1 MPHHLKTVRKAHER
15 AFPKKEQ
22 SDADVPQPKT
32 SAVPAHHTPAEEV
45 RCELRKVESFIH
57 FYYYLLGYNSPTY
70 NKTDYHYGSDFGD
83 STEKS
88 EDELAMS
95 QSDSAESFNNDS
107 DSDFSLSSYSNAGG
121 ASTSQTR
128 SVTPEPVWIKDD
140 IEIPPLELPKSSE
153 DLMVPKQYVLRS
165 LGIYEVLRR
174 YRNLVRLSP
183 FRAEDFCAALVSDE
197 QSALLTEIHIAMI
210 KAILREED
218 SQQTHFG
225 PLDQKDSINISL
237 YLIDTVTWPDVL
249 RIYVE
254 SDPSFSRPVL
264 DILSQKEYPYT
275 EIDDRLT
282 VLQFLTDQF
291 LTTTF
296 VRDDMIQEG
305 PIHYD
310 DHCRVCHRL
319 GNLLCCE
326 TCPAVYHL
334 ECVDPPLE
342 DVPSEDWQCNICKSH
357 SVSGVND
364 CISTQEKQ
372 GSLCRHEHF
381 GFDRHARKYWFVCRR
396 LFIETEDGS
405 ETWYYSTDAQFKNVF
420 KKLDPEFFEKQLCK
434 EIEDCKEDIS
444 KQMKL
449 TESLTNELKGSKK
462 SFFDVEHEKLSKEL
476 ASVEN
481 GVSTDGENN
490 NEADADIEQS
500 LDSTEI
506 DKNDQTHLTR
516 SRTNQISAG
525 TYFFKLGMDN
535 THKEYFNQYTTNPL
549 ALNKPQKNEERD
561 KKRHLSH
568 KFSLTQASEFKWGG
582 LLNGSHS
589 SLIAVFKQTLLT
601 FESSVTT
608 TFMHCNWSKL
618 RKAWINAVAASSTP
632 HDFMNVLMTLQSC
645 FKNVIYANVWHEQ
658 LGHIHL
664 YRITSNEREERK
676 KIEKREKR
684 EENEEERNRL
694 AYNYVKYSLGLRHQV
709 WKQKGEEYRIHGQW
723 GWLWSSRSRRSHLRS
738 DTPLSRIHCVNVV
751 VKHAEI
757 QKVLSLKRQTF
768 ENIDV
773 VLQHC
778 RKAKSTDTSDEIKL
792 CCETVKEIE
801 IETNLETSFDSI
813 NVSEALKSKTR
824 IVYAKVGKRSFLDDL
839 LERREKLRDNELKVK
854 ESSDGTPET
863 IPENVISVPELG
875 MSKRKPMGSTV
886 CIQKLLQDI
895 TDNKTRLNQKSK
907 NSEVTEKCT
916 EVNRLMSDLQHVT
929 KTLKLHKCFSEKC
942 RNTTDTSVIL
952 SSTSVSKCFSALCL
966 KEIQLKS
973 KIATLIQQ
981 LKDKYTGTG
990 KKGSILHQK
999 LAEAKN
1005 NDLLDILSKYHLG
1018 DYMNDEYFLYDYE
1031 TCLLDIVTA
1040 LKEAIEYDSTL
1051 ISSFT
1056 VKTKPK
1062 AESEENGEPE
1072 PKIKSEDV
1080 EMKEEKGRK
1089 SEGYVKQPNRRFL
1102 AIAKPPKRETEIMK
1116 ELDVDGNEKIF
1127 SATAT
1132 AGKIYLKK
1140 IEKLQVVVVA
1150 AQQNGQL
1157 VANPPGVFKY
1167 PAITTHST
1175 VKGSKSILVLPKN
1188 ELDRC
1193 ARRAGKYYAIGF
1205 NHQAKNNNSVW
1216 PYPCS
1221 RPFFRTCWIYRTL
1234 CVNSFS
1240 SLGLQ
1245 LRILWTCL
1253 RWDDMQTKP
1262 ATVDG
1267 KNQVTTETEIVT
1279 TELLKHRN
1287 VGIFMELTQYFR
1299 RRVVIPLELPKTV
1312 REVTSIRS
1320 GLRKRK
1326 RAESPQQTDPQVNE
1340 EWIDE
1345 DKLELWE
1352 IRQYFE
1358 K

>member
-1 MPHHLKTVRKAHER
+1 M
-15 AFPKKEQ
+15 
-22 SDADVPQPKT
+22 
-32 SAVPAHHTPAEEV
+32 
-45 RCELRKVESFIH
+45 
-57 FYYYLLGYNSPTY
+57 
-70 NKTDYHYGSDFGD
+70 
-83 STEKS
+83 
-88 EDELAMS
+88 AMS
-95 QSDSAESFNNDS
+95 QSESAESFANES

-121 ASTSQTR
+121 PSASQTR

-153 DLMVPKQYVLRS
+153 DLMVPKQYVLRA

-183 FRAEDFCAALVSDE
+183 FRAEDFCAALGSDE
-197 QSALLTEIHIAMI
+197 QSALFTEIHIALL

-237 YLIDTVTWPDVL
+237 YLIDTVTWPEVL

-264 DILSQKEYPYT
+264 EILSQKEYPYT
-275 EIDDRLT
+275 EIEDRLT
-282 VLQFLTDQF
+282 VLQFLADHF

-326 TCPAVYHL
+326 TCPSVYHL

-342 DVPSEDWQCNICKSH
+342 DVPTEDWQCNICKSH

-364 CISTQEKQ
+364 CISSQEKQ

-405 ETWYYSTDAQFKNVF
+405 ETWYYSTEAQFENVF
-420 KKLDPEFFEKQLCK
+420 KKLDPEFFEKQLMK
-434 EIEDCKEDIS
+434 EMEDAKEEII

-449 TESLTNELKGSKK
+449 TESLTNELKGNKK
-462 SFFDVEHEKLSKEL
+462 SYFEVENEKLTRGATTS
-476 ASVEN
+476 EN

-490 NEADADIEQS
+490 NEPAAVDVEQS
-500 LDSTEI
+500 LDATEI
-506 DKNDQTHLTR
+506 DKTDQTHLTR
-516 SRTNQISAG
+516 SRANQISNG
-525 TYFFKLGMDN
+525 TYFFKLGMEN
-535 THKEYFNQYTTNPL
+535 AHKEYFNQFTTNPL

-582 LLNGSHS
+582 LLNGSHN

-601 FESSVTT
+601 FESSITS
-608 TFMHCNWSKL
+608 TFMHCNWTKL
-618 RKAWINAVAASSTP
+618 RKAWINAVAASTTP
-632 HDFMNVLMTLQSC
+632 HDFMKVLMTLQSC

-684 EENEEERNRL
+684 EESEEERNRL
-694 AYNYVKYSLGLRHQV
+694 AFNYVKYSLGLRHQV

-723 GWLWSSRSRRSHLRS
+723 GWLWSARSRRSHSRHEA
-738 DTPLSRIHCVNVV
+738 PLSRVHCVNVV
-751 VKHAEI
+751 VNHEDK
-757 QKVLSLKRQTF
+757 QKVLSLKRQAF
-768 ENIDV
+768 ENLGT
-773 VLQHC
+773 VLKFSQHTQEPEQ
-778 RKAKSTDTSDEIKL
+778 KDEIKE
-792 CCETVKEIE
+792 CC
-801 IETNLETSFDSI
+801 
-813 NVSEALKSKTR
+813 EALKEVEVETNIEQSFEAIDISQALKAKTR
-824 IVYAKVGKRSFLDDL
+824 IVYPRVGKRSALDDL
-839 LERREKLRDNELKVK
+839 LERREKLRDLELKVK
-854 ESSDGTPET
+854 DPNETPE
-863 IPENVISVPELG
+863 IPENVIPVPESSQ
-875 MSKRKPMGSTV
+875 SKKKPTGSTV

-895 TDNKTRLNQKSK
+895 TDNKTRSNQKPK
-907 NSEVTEKCT
+907 NSEVVEKCI
-916 EVNRLMSDLQHVT
+916 EVQKLMAELRTVS
-929 KTLKLHKCFSEKC
+929 KTLKLHRCFSEQC
-942 RNTTDTSVIL
+942 RNSVDQHSIITSNSTT
-952 SSTSVSKCFSALCL
+952 KCFSALCL
-966 KEIQLKS
+966 KEIHIKDEICQ
-973 KIATLIQQ
+973 IIQQ
-981 LKDKYTGTG
+981 LKDKYTGVG

-1005 NDLLDILSKYHLG
+1005 NDLLDILNKYQLG
-1018 DYMNDEYFLYDYE
+1018 DYMIDEYFVYNLE
-1031 TCLLDIVTA
+1031 TCLDDITSA
-1040 LKEAIEYDSTL
+1040 LSEAVDYDASLVSAYT
-1051 ISSFT
+1051 T
-1056 VKTKPK
+1056 K
-1062 AESEENGEPE
+1062 AELKMEIDENGELE
-1072 PKIKSEDV
+1072 PKVKIEDP
-1080 EMKEEKGRK
+1080 EIEKEKNRNDPD
-1089 SEGYVKQPNRRFL
+1089 YVKRPNRRFL
-1102 AIAKPPKRETEIMK
+1102 AIPKPTKKETEIEK
-1116 ELDVDGNEKIF
+1116 ELDAEGNEKIF
-1127 SATAT
+1127 SAIAT
-1132 AGKIYLKK
+1132 AGRICLKK
-1140 IEKLQVVVVA
+1140 VDKVSTVA
-1150 AQQNGQL
+1150 PQNGQAPTASTA
-1157 VANPPGVFKY
+1157 VGVLKY

-1175 VKGSKSILVLPKN
+1175 VTNTKSILVLCKS
-1188 ELDRC
+1188 ELEKC
-1193 ARRAGKYYAIGF
+1193 ARRAGKYYTVGF

-1221 RPFFRTCWIYRTL
+1221 RPFFRTCWMYRTL
-1234 CVNSFS
+1234 CANSFS
-1240 SLGLQ
+1240 ALGLQ
-1245 LRILWTCL
+1245 LRVIWTCL

-1262 ATVDG
+1262 LTVDG
-1267 KNQVTTETEIVT
+1267 KNQVTSETEIVT

-1287 VGIFMELTQYFR
+1287 VGMFMDLTQYFR

>member
-1 MPHHLKTVRKAHER
+1 M
-15 AFPKKEQ
+15 
-22 SDADVPQPKT
+22 
-32 SAVPAHHTPAEEV
+32 SA
-45 RCELRKVESFIH
+45 
-57 FYYYLLGYNSPTY
+57 
-70 NKTDYHYGSDFGD
+70 
-83 STEKS
+83 
-88 EDELAMS
+88 
-95 QSDSAESFNNDS
+95 SDSPESFNNES

-121 ASTSQTR
+121 ASASQTR
-128 SVTPEPVWIKDD
+128 SVTPEPIWIKED
-140 IEIPPLELPKSSE
+140 IEIPPLDLPKSSD

-183 FRAEDFCAALVSDE
+183 FRSEDFCAALISEE
-197 QSALLTEIHIAMI
+197 QSALLTEIHIALL

-237 YLIDTVTWPDVL
+237 YLIDTVTWPEVL

-254 SDPSFSRPVL
+254 SDPSFSRLVL
-264 DILSQKEYPYT
+264 EILSQKEYPYT

-342 DVPSEDWQCNICKSH
+342 DVPTEDWQCNICKSH

-364 CISTQEKQ
+364 CISSQEKQ

-396 LFIETEDGS
+396 LFVETEDGS
-405 ETWYYSTDAQFKNVF
+405 ETWYYSTEAQFENVF

-434 EIEDCKEDIS
+434 EIDDCRDEIA

-449 TESLTNELKGSKK
+449 TESLTNELKGNKK
-462 SFFDVEHEKLSKEL
+462 SYFEIENEKLSKEP
-476 ASVEN
+476 SNVEN
-481 GVSTDGENN
+481 GVSESESNK
-490 NEADADIEQS
+490 EAEADIEQS
-500 LDSTEI
+500 LDATEI

-516 SRTNQISAG
+516 SRTNQISNG

-535 THKEYFNQYTTNPL
+535 THKEYFNQFTTNPL

-582 LLNGSHS
+582 LLNGSHN

-608 TFMHCNWSKL
+608 TFMHCNWPKL
-618 RKAWINAVAASSTP
+618 RKSWINAVAAATTP
-632 HDFMNVLMTLQSC
+632 HDFMKVLITLQSC
-645 FKNVIYANVWHEQ
+645 FKNVVYANVWHEQ

-723 GWLWSSRSRRSHLRS
+723 GWIWSSRSRRSQIRS
-738 DTPLSRIHCVNVV
+738 SSPPSRIHCVNVV
-751 VKHAEI
+751 VKHDEQ
-757 QKVLSLKRQTF
+757 QKVLSMKRQAF
-768 ENIDV
+768 ENLEI
-773 VLQHC
+773 VLEFS
-778 RKAKSTDTSDEIKL
+778 RKATDEEIEENQNLEALKA
-792 CCETVKEIE
+792 IE
-801 IETNLETSFDSI
+801 IEKNLERSFESI
-813 NVSEALKSKTR
+813 DISEALKAKTR
-824 IVYAKVGKRSFLDDL
+824 IIYQRVGKRSSLDDL
-839 LERREKLRDNELKVK
+839 LERREILRDKELKIK
-854 ESSDGTPET
+854 DANETAPE
-863 IPENVISVPELG
+863 IPENIIPVPDAA
-875 MSKRKPMGSTV
+875 SKKKPTGSTV
-886 CIQKLLQDI
+886 CIQRLIQDL
-895 TDNKTRLNQKSK
+895 TDNKARLNQKPK
-907 NSEVTEKCT
+907 NSEVTEKCV
-916 EVNRLMSDLQHVT
+916 EVQRLMSELQSVR
-929 KTLKLHKCFSEKC
+929 KTLKLHRCFSEHC
-942 RNTTDTSVIL
+942 RNAEPETIITSAKTT
-952 SSTSVSKCFSALCL
+952 KCFSALCL
-966 KEIQLKS
+966 KELQLKNDIS
-973 KIATLIQQ
+973 ELIQH
-981 LKDKYTGTG
+981 LREKYTGAG

-1005 NDLLDILSKYHLG
+1005 NDLLDILNKFHLG
-1018 DYMNDEYFLYDYE
+1018 DYMVDEYFVYDLE
-1031 TCLLDIVTA
+1031 TCLVDITSA
-1040 LKEAIEYDSTL
+1040 LSEAVDFDPSFVV
-1051 ISSFT
+1051 SFT
-1056 VKTKPK
+1056 TKVEPK
-1062 AESEENGEPE
+1062 MEIDENGEPKPE
-1072 PKIKSEDV
+1072 IKEDV
-1080 EMKEEKGRK
+1080 DMKEIKTEK
-1089 SEGYVKQPNRRFL
+1089 EYVKQPNRRFL
-1102 AIAKPPKRETEIMK
+1102 AVPKPAKKETEIEK
-1116 ELDVDGNEKIF
+1116 ELDDDGNEKIY

-1132 AGKIYLKK
+1132 AGKMYLKK
-1140 IEKLQVVVVA
+1140 LDKVA
-1150 AQQNGQL
+1150 TPAATQNGQT
-1157 VANPPGVFKY
+1157 ANPPGVLSY
-1167 PAITTHST
+1167 PAITTYST
-1175 VKGSKSILVLPKN
+1175 AKNMKSILVLPKF
-1188 ELDRC
+1188 ELDKC
-1193 ARRAGKYYAIGF
+1193 ARRAGKYYTLGF

-1221 RPFFRTCWIYRTL
+1221 RPFFRMCWIYRTL

-1240 SLGLQ
+1240 ALGLQ
-1245 LRILWTCL
+1245 LRIIWTCM
-1253 RWDDMQTKP
+1253 RWDDLQTKP
-1262 ATVDG
+1262 TQLDG
-1267 KNQVTTETEIVT
+1267 KNQITTETEIVT

-1287 VGIFMELTQYFR
+1287 VGNFMDLTQYFR

-1312 REVTSIRS
+1312 REVQSIRS

-1326 RAESPQQTDPQVNE
+1326 RAESPQQTDPQVGE

>member
-1 MPHHLKTVRKAHER
+1 M
-15 AFPKKEQ
+15 
-22 SDADVPQPKT
+22 
-32 SAVPAHHTPAEEV
+32 
-45 RCELRKVESFIH
+45 
-57 FYYYLLGYNSPTY
+57 LGYNSPTY

-83 STEKS
+83 STDKS
-88 EDELAMS
+88 DDEMAMS
-95 QSDSAESFNNDS
+95 QSDSPESFNNDS
-107 DSDFSLSSYSNAGG
+107 DSDFSLSSYSNAE
-121 ASTSQTR
+121 ATSGQTR
-128 SVTPEPVWIKDD
+128 SETPEPVWIKDD
-140 IEIPPLELPKSSE
+140 IEIPPLLLPKSSD

-197 QSALLTEIHIAMI
+197 QSALLTEVHIALL

-237 YLIDTVTWPDVL
+237 YLIDTVTWPEVL

-254 SDPSFSRPVL
+254 SDSSFSRTVL

-275 EIDDRLT
+275 KIDDRLT

-334 ECVDPPLE
+334 ECVEPPLE

-364 CISTQEKQ
+364 CILSQEKQ
-372 GSLCRHEHF
+372 GSLCRHEHL

-396 LFIETEDGS
+396 LFVETEDGS
-405 ETWYYSTDAQFKNVF
+405 ETWYYSQESQFEMVF
-420 KKLDPEFFEKQLCK
+420 KKLDREFFEKQLYN
-434 EIEDCKEDIS
+434 EIDMVKDEIT

-449 TESLTNELKGSKK
+449 TESLTNEFKGNKK
-462 SFFDVEHEKLSKEL
+462 SYFEIEKERLLKIT
-476 ASVEN
+476 ANVEN
-481 GVSTDGENN
+481 GTFTDVENN
-490 NEADADIEQS
+490 ADDDSDTEQTRDIDE
-500 LDSTEI
+500 T

-516 SRTNQISAG
+516 SRSNQLSNG
-525 TYFFKLGMDN
+525 TFFFKLGMEN
-535 THKEYFNQYTTNPL
+535 AHKEYFNQFTTNSL

-582 LLNGSHS
+582 LLNGSHN
-589 SLIAVFKQTLLT
+589 SLIAVFKQTLLS
-601 FESSVTT
+601 FESSITA
-608 TFMHCNWSKL
+608 TFMHCNWPKL
-618 RKAWINAVAASSTP
+618 RKTWINAVAVSTTP
-632 HDFMNVLMTLQSC
+632 EDFVKVLITLQSC

-684 EENEEERNRL
+684 EESEEERNRL

-723 GWLWSSRSRRSHLRS
+723 GWLWISQNRRVHPGNVSSR
-738 DTPLSRIHCVNVV
+738 RIHSVNVV
-751 VKHAEI
+751 VTHQHKL
-757 QKVLSLKRQTF
+757 KVLSLKDQAF
-768 ENIDV
+768 ENLDV
-773 VLQHC
+773 ALKHCQTAKTTEDDGFNLLQ
-778 RKAKSTDTSDEIKL
+778 
-792 CCETVKEIE
+792 EIE
-801 IETNLETSFDSI
+801 IEDNLEKSFEAI
-813 NVSEALKSKTR
+813 NISNALKAKTR
-824 IVYAKVGKRSFLDDL
+824 IVYPKIGKKSSLDDL
-839 LERREKLRDNELKVK
+839 LERREKLRNLELKVK
-854 ESSDGTPET
+854 DSTENSSEIT
-863 IPENVISVPELG
+863 ENVTSTSETTAT
-875 MSKRKPMGSTV
+875 RKKTTGNTV

-895 TDNKTRLNQKSK
+895 TDKKGLSQQTK
-907 NSEVTEKCT
+907 NSEI
-916 EVNRLMSDLQHVT
+916 
-929 KTLKLHKCFSEKC
+929 SEKC
-942 RNTTDTSVIL
+942 IEVQNLMTELKDISRTQNLHRCYSVQCRKSAEAPSIVTSRTTT
-952 SSTSVSKCFSALCL
+952 KCFSALCL
-966 KEIQLKS
+966 KEVQLKNKVS
-973 KIATLIQQ
+973 SIIQQ
-981 LKDKYTGTG
+981 LKDKYTGVG

-999 LAEAKN
+999 LTEAKN
-1005 NDLLDILSKYHLG
+1005 NDLLDILNKYQLG
-1018 DYMNDEYFLYDYE
+1018 DYMTDKYFVYDLE
-1031 TCLLDIVTA
+1031 TCLSDITSA
-1040 LKEAIEYDSTL
+1040 LNEAVEFDPELLNAYAT
-1051 ISSFT
+1051 
-1056 VKTKPK
+1056 K
-1062 AESEENGEPE
+1062 AEVKVEVDDNGEPE
-1072 PKIKSEDV
+1072 IKNENQ
-1080 EMKEEKGRK
+1080 EIKKEKDQD
-1089 SEGYVKQPNRRFL
+1089 YVKQPNRRFL
-1102 AIAKPPKRETEIMK
+1102 AVVKPARKEVEIAKEFDAE
-1116 ELDVDGNEKIF
+1116 GNERIF
-1127 SATAT
+1127 SVSST
-1132 AGKIYLKK
+1132 AGKMYLKK
-1140 IEKLQVVVVA
+1140 VDKVL
-1150 AQQNGQL
+1150 AQTTSPQNGQTP
-1157 VANPPGVFKY
+1157 AAPPSAVINY
-1167 PAITTHST
+1167 PAVTIPTTFKNT
-1175 VKGSKSILVLPKN
+1175 NSILILSKN
-1188 ELDRC
+1188 ELEKC
-1193 ARRAGKYYAIGF
+1193 ARRAGKYYVTGF

-1234 CVNSFS
+1234 CVNSFA

-1245 LRILWTCL
+1245 LRIIWTCL

-1262 ATVDG
+1262 ATIDG

-1287 VGIFMELTQYFR
+1287 VGMFKELTQYFR

>member
-1 MPHHLKTVRKAHER
+1 MSA
-15 AFPKKEQ
+15 
-22 SDADVPQPKT
+22 SDSP
-32 SAVPAHHTPAEEV
+32 
-45 RCELRKVESFIH
+45 ESFA
-57 FYYYLLGYNSPTY
+57 N
-70 NKTDYHYGSDFGD
+70 
-83 STEKS
+83 E
-88 EDELAMS
+88 
-95 QSDSAESFNNDS
+95 S
-107 DSDFSLSSYSNAGG
+107 DSDFSLSSYSNAGP
-121 ASTSQTR
+121 SLSQTR

-140 IEIPPLELPKSSE
+140 IEIPPLELPRSSD

-183 FRAEDFCAALVSDE
+183 FRSEDFCAALVSDE
-197 QSALLTEIHIAMI
+197 QSALLTEIHIALL

-237 YLIDTVTWPDVL
+237 YLIDTVTWPEIL

-364 CISTQEKQ
+364 CISSQEKQ
-372 GSLCRHEHF
+372 GLLCRHEHF

-396 LFIETEDGS
+396 LFVETEDGS
-405 ETWYYSTDAQFKNVF
+405 ETWYYSTEAQFENVF
-420 KKLDPEFFEKQLCK
+420 KKLDPEFFEKQLKK
-434 EIEDCKEDIS
+434 EIEDVKEDIL

-449 TESLTNELKGSKK
+449 TESLTNELKGNKK
-462 SFFDVEHEKLSKEL
+462 SYFEVEHDRLTKGTTT
-476 ASVEN
+476 SVEN

-490 NEADADIEQS
+490 NEPTADIEQS
-500 LDSTEI
+500 LEATEI
-506 DKNDQTHLTR
+506 DKNDQAHLTR
-516 SRTNQISAG
+516 SRSNQISNG
-525 TYFFKLGMDN
+525 TYFFKLGMEN
-535 THKEYFNQYTTNPL
+535 AHKEYFNQFTTNTL

-582 LLNGSHS
+582 LLNGSHN

-601 FESSVTT
+601 FESSITS
-608 TFMHCNWSKL
+608 TFMHCNWAKL
-618 RKAWINAVAASSTP
+618 RKAWIGAVAASTTP
-632 HDFMNVLMTLQSC
+632 HDFMKVLITLQSC

-684 EENEEERNRL
+684 EESEEERNRL

-723 GWLWSSRSRRSHLRS
+723 GWLWSSRSRRSHFRN
-738 DTPLSRIHCVNVV
+738 DVQPPRVHCVNVV
-751 VKHAEI
+751 VKHEDK
-757 QKVLSLKRQTF
+757 QKVLSLKRQAF
-768 ENIDV
+768 ENFDI
-773 VLQHC
+773 VLQYSQ
-778 RKAKSTDTSDEIKL
+778 KTVPTDEINREG
-792 CCETVKEIE
+792 C
-801 IETNLETSFDSI
+801 
-813 NVSEALKSKTR
+813 EALKEVVVESCLEKSFETIDICEALKAKTR
-824 IVYAKVGKRSFLDDL
+824 LVYPRIGKRSSLDDL
-839 LERREKLRDNELKVK
+839 LERREKLRDTELKVK
-854 ESSDGTPET
+854 ETTEGTPE
-863 IPENVISVPELG
+863 IPENVIPVPESL
-875 MSKRKPMGSTV
+875 SAKKKLTGSTV

-895 TDNKTRLNQKSK
+895 TDSKARLNQKPK
-907 NSEVTEKCT
+907 NSEVTEKCI
-916 EVNRLMSDLQHVT
+916 EVHKLMAE
-929 KTLKLHKCFSEKC
+929 LKSVQKILKIHRCFSEQC
-942 RNTTDTSVIL
+942 RNATEPLSIVTSI
-952 SSTSVSKCFSALCL
+952 SATKCFSALCL
-966 KEIQLKS
+966 KEIQVKNEIS
-973 KIATLIQQ
+973 TIIQQ
-981 LKDKYTGTG
+981 LKDKYTGVG

-1005 NDLLDILSKYHLG
+1005 NDLLDILNKYHLG
-1018 DYMNDEYFLYDYE
+1018 DYMTDDYFVYDLE
-1031 TCLLDIVTA
+1031 TCLSDIGA
-1040 LKEAIEYDSTL
+1040 AIGEAVEFDTSMINSYT
-1051 ISSFT
+1051 
-1056 VKTKPK
+1056 TKVEPK
-1062 AESEENGEPE
+1062 MEVDENGELE
-1072 PKIKSEDV
+1072 PKVKI
-1080 EMKEEKGRK
+1080 EEKEVKKEKKDAG
-1089 SEGYVKQPNRRFL
+1089 VKQPNRRFL
-1102 AIAKPPKRETEIMK
+1102 AVAKPVKKEIEIEK
-1116 ELDVDGNEKIF
+1116 ELDAEGNEKVY

-1132 AGKIYLKK
+1132 AGRLYLKK
-1140 IEKLQVVVVA
+1140 FDKVPPPAVA
-1150 AQQNGQL
+1150 SQNGAA
-1157 VANPPGVFKY
+1157 VPPPGVLKY
-1167 PAITTHST
+1167 PAITPPST
-1175 VKGSKSILVLPKN
+1175 VKNTKSIMILAKN
-1188 ELDRC
+1188 ELEKC
-1193 ARRAGKYYAIGF
+1193 ARKAGKYYTLGF

-1240 SLGLQ
+1240 ALGLQ
-1245 LRILWTCL
+1245 LRVIWTCL

-1267 KNQVTTETEIVT
+1267 KNQVTSETEIVT

-1287 VGIFMELTQYFR
+1287 VGMFMELTQYFR

>member
-1 MPHHLKTVRKAHER
+1 MQL
-15 AFPKKEQ
+15 
-22 SDADVPQPKT
+22 
-32 SAVPAHHTPAEEV
+32 
-45 RCELRKVESFIH
+45 I
-57 FYYYLLGYNSPTY
+57 GYNSPTY

-83 STEKS
+83 STDKS
-88 EDELAMS
+88 DDEMAMS
-95 QSDSAESFNNDS
+95 QSDSPESFNNES
-107 DSDFSLSSYSNAGG
+107 DSDFSLSSYSNTGPI
-121 ASTSQTR
+121 SSQTR

-140 IEIPPLELPKSSE
+140 IEIPPLELPRSSD
-153 DLMVPKQYVLRS
+153 DLMVPKQYVLKS

-183 FRAEDFCAALVSDE
+183 FRAEDFCAALITDE
-197 QSALLTEIHIAMI
+197 QSALLTEVHIALL

-237 YLIDTVTWPDVL
+237 YLIDTVTWPEVL

-364 CISTQEKQ
+364 CISSQEKQ

-396 LFIETEDGS
+396 LFVETEDGS
-405 ETWYYSTDAQFKNVF
+405 ETWYYSTEAQFENVM
-420 KKLDPEFFEKQLCK
+420 KKLDPEFFEKQLWK
-434 EIEDCKEDIS
+434 EIEDCKDEIL

-449 TESLTNELKGSKK
+449 TETLTNELKGNKK
-462 SFFDVEHEKLSKEL
+462 SYFEIENERLLKGTT
-476 ASVEN
+476 SVEN
-481 GVSTDGENN
+481 GLESETN
-490 NEADADIEQS
+490 ADNQVADIEQNAEVN
-500 LDSTEI
+500 EI

-516 SRTNQISAG
+516 SRSNQISNG
-525 TYFFKLGMDN
+525 TYFFKLGMEN
-535 THKEYFNQYTTNPL
+535 AHKEYINQFTTNAL

-582 LLNGSHS
+582 LLNGSHN

-601 FESSVTT
+601 FESSITS
-608 TFMHCNWSKL
+608 TFMHCNWTKL
-618 RKAWINAVAASSTP
+618 RKTWINAVAASTTP
-632 HDFMNVLMTLQSC
+632 DDFMKVLITLQSC

-684 EENEEERNRL
+684 EESEEERNRL

-723 GWLWSSRSRRSHLRS
+723 GWLWSSKSRRSHFNNNPQIRPNHS
-738 DTPLSRIHCVNVV
+738 VNVV
-751 VKHAEI
+751 IKHEDK
-757 QKVLSLKRQTF
+757 QKVLNLRSQAF
-768 ENIDV
+768 ENLDN
-773 VLQHC
+773 VLKH
-778 RKAKSTDTSDEIKL
+778 KP
-792 CCETVKEIE
+792 ETIESNKEKMFEVLNEIE
-801 IETNLETSFDSI
+801 IERNLDQSFEAIDI
-813 NVSEALKSKTR
+813 CEALKAKTR
-824 IVYAKVGKRSFLDDL
+824 LIFPKVGKKSALDDL
-839 LERREKLRDNELKVK
+839 LERREKLRDLELKVK
-854 ESSDGTPET
+854 DSAENSPE
-863 IPENVISVPELG
+863 IPENVIPVSESLTAKKKSTG
-875 MSKRKPMGSTV
+875 NTV
-886 CIQKLLQDI
+886 CIQKVLQDI
-895 TDNKTRLNQKSK
+895 TDNKTRLNQKPK
-907 NSEVTEKCT
+907 NSEVTEKCI
-916 EVNRLMSDLQHVT
+916 EVHKLIISLKNTSEM
-929 KTLKLHKCFSEKC
+929 LKLHKCFSKQC
-942 RNTTDTSVIL
+942 RSITESPSIISLKATTSC
-952 SSTSVSKCFSALCL
+952 SSALCQ
-966 KEIQLKS
+966 KELQLKN
-973 KIATLIQQ
+973 KISALIQQ
-981 LKDKYTGTG
+981 LKDKYTGVG

-1005 NDLLDILSKYHLG
+1005 NDLFDILNKYQLG
-1018 DYMNDEYFLYDYE
+1018 DYMTDKHFVYDLE
-1031 TCLLDIVTA
+1031 TFCSDITSA
-1040 LKEAIEYDSTL
+1040 LNEAVEFDPSL
-1051 ISSFT
+1051 IYSYAT
-1056 VKTKPK
+1056 K
-1062 AESEENGEPE
+1062 AEVKIEIDENGEPE
-1072 PKIKSEDV
+1072 VKTE
-1080 EMKEEKGRK
+1080 KEETKK
-1089 SEGYVKQPNRRFL
+1089 SDQEYVKQPNRRFL
-1102 AIAKPPKRETEIMK
+1102 ALAKPAKKEVEIEK
-1116 ELDVDGNEKIF
+1116 ELDADGNEKIY
-1127 SATAT
+1127 STTST
-1132 AGKIYLKK
+1132 AGKIYLQKVDK
-1140 IEKLQVVVVA
+1140 VLAQVTSS
-1150 AQQNGQL
+1150 QNKQAIQATNVL
-1157 VANPPGVFKY
+1157 KF
-1167 PAITTHST
+1167 PAITLPITFKNT
-1175 VKGSKSILVLPKN
+1175 RSILILSKN
-1188 ELDRC
+1188 ELEKC
-1193 ARRAGKYYAIGF
+1193 ARRAGKYYTIGF

-1234 CVNSFS
+1234 CANSFA

-1245 LRILWTCL
+1245 LRVIWTCL
-1253 RWDDMQTKP
+1253 RWDDLQTKP
-1262 ATVDG
+1262 ATIDG
-1267 KNQVTTETEIVT
+1267 KNQITTETEIVT

-1287 VGIFMELTQYFR
+1287 VGMFMELTQYFR

-1352 IRQYFE
+1352 IKQYFE

>member
-1 MPHHLKTVRKAHER
+1 M
-15 AFPKKEQ
+15 
-22 SDADVPQPKT
+22 
-32 SAVPAHHTPAEEV
+32 
-45 RCELRKVESFIH
+45 
-57 FYYYLLGYNSPTY
+57 
-70 NKTDYHYGSDFGD
+70 
-83 STEKS
+83 
-88 EDELAMS
+88 AMS
-95 QSDSAESFNNDS
+95 QSDSPESFNNES
-107 DSDFSLSSYSNAGG
+107 DSDFSLSSYSNAGPS
-121 ASTSQTR
+121 ASQTR
-128 SVTPEPVWIKDD
+128 SVTPEPVWIKED
-140 IEIPPLELPKSSE
+140 IEIPPLELPKTSD
-153 DLMVPKQYVLRS
+153 DLMVPKQFVLRS

-183 FRAEDFCAALVSDE
+183 FRSEDFCAALISDE
-197 QSALLTEIHIAMI
+197 QSALLTEIHIALI

-237 YLIDTVTWPDVL
+237 YLIDTVTWPEVL

-364 CISTQEKQ
+364 CISIQEKQ

-396 LFIETEDGS
+396 LFVETEDGS
-405 ETWYYSTDAQFKNVF
+405 ETWYYSTEAQFENVF
-420 KKLDPEFFEKQLCK
+420 RKLDPEFFEKQLYK
-434 EIEDCKEDIS
+434 EIEECKEEIL
-444 KQMKL
+444 KQMRL
-449 TESLTNELKGSKK
+449 TESLTNGLKGNKK
-462 SFFDVEHEKLSKEL
+462 SYFEIEHEKLSKESS
-476 ASVEN
+476 SVEN
-481 GVSTDGENN
+481 GISTDGENN
-490 NEADADIEQS
+490 NSDEAEADVEQS
-500 LDSTEI
+500 LDATEI
-506 DKNDQTHLTR
+506 DKSDQTHLTR
-516 SRTNQISAG
+516 SRANQISNG
-525 TYFFKLGMDN
+525 TYFFKLGMEN
-535 THKEYFNQYTTNPL
+535 AHKEYFNQYTTNPL

-568 KFSLTQASEFKWGG
+568 KFSLTSASEFKWGG

-601 FESSVTT
+601 FESSITT
-608 TFMHCNWSKL
+608 TFMHCNWGKL
-618 RKAWINAVAASSTP
+618 RKAWINAVAASATP
-632 HDFMNVLMTLQSC
+632 HDFMKVLITLQSC

-694 AYNYVKYSLGLRHQV
+694 AYNYVKYSLGLRHQT

-723 GWLWSSRSRRSHLRS
+723 GWLWSSRSRKSHFRN
-738 DTPLSRIHCVNVV
+738 DIPMSRIHCVNVV
-751 VKHAEI
+751 VKHEDSL
-757 QKVLSLKRQTF
+757 KVLSLKRQTF
-768 ENIDV
+768 ENLDV
-773 VLQHC
+773 VLAYS
-778 RKAKSTDTSDEIKL
+778 RKAAEGTENGGCDA
-792 CCETVKEIE
+792 VKGIE
-801 IETNLETSFDSI
+801 VETNLDKSFESI
-813 NVSEALKSKTR
+813 DISEALKSKTR
-824 IVYAKVGKRSFLDDL
+824 IVYPRVGKRSALDDL
-839 LERREKLRDNELKVK
+839 LERREKLRDKELKVK
-854 ESSDGTPET
+854 EPSETPE
-863 IPENVISVPELG
+863 IPENVIPVPE
-875 MSKRKPMGSTV
+875 SAAAKKKSTGSTV
-886 CIQKLLQDI
+886 CIQKLIQD
-895 TDNKTRLNQKSK
+895 TADNKTRSNQKPK
-907 NSEVTEKCT
+907 NSEVTEKCV
-916 EVNRLMSDLQHVT
+916 EVHRLMSELQIIT
-929 KTLKLHKCFSEKC
+929 KTLKLHRCFSEQC
-942 RNTTDTSVIL
+942 RNATEASSIVTSTTAT
-952 SSTSVSKCFSALCL
+952 KCFSALCF
-966 KEIQLKS
+966 KEIQIKKEIS
-973 KIATLIQQ
+973 TLIQQ
-981 LKDKYTGTG
+981 LKDKYTGVG

-1005 NDLLDILSKYHLG
+1005 NDLLDILNKYNLG
-1018 DYMNDEYFLYDYE
+1018 DYMLDDYFVYDLE
-1031 TCLLDIVTA
+1031 TCLSDIASA
-1040 LKEAIEYDSTL
+1040 LNEAVDFDQSL
-1051 ISSFT
+1051 IASFT
-1056 VKTKPK
+1056 TKVEPKTE
-1062 AESEENGEPE
+1062 ADENGEPE
-1072 PKIKSEDV
+1072 PKIKTEDQ
-1080 EMKEEKGRK
+1080 EMKEVKKERD
-1089 SEGYVKQPNRRFL
+1089 YLKQPNRRFL
-1102 AIAKPPKRETEIMK
+1102 PIAKPPKKDTEIEK
-1116 ELDVDGNEKIF
+1116 ELDADGNEKVY

-1132 AGKIYLKK
+1132 AGRIYLKK
-1140 IEKLQVVVVA
+1140 LEKIQVPITA
-1150 AQQNGQL
+1150 TQNGQ
-1157 VANPPGVFKY
+1157 APAMPIGVLKY

-1175 VKGSKSILVLPKN
+1175 VKSSKSILVLPKN
-1188 ELDRC
+1188 EMEKC

-1205 NHQAKNNNSVW
+1205 NHLAKNNNSVW

-1234 CVNSFS
+1234 CVNSFA

-1245 LRILWTCL
+1245 LRIMWTCL

-1262 ATVDG
+1262 LTVDG

-1287 VGIFMELTQYFR
+1287 VGMFMELTQYFR
-1299 RRVVIPLELPKTV
+1299 RRVVIPLELPKTI

>member
-1 MPHHLKTVRKAHER
+1 M
-15 AFPKKEQ
+15 
-22 SDADVPQPKT
+22 
-32 SAVPAHHTPAEEV
+32 
-45 RCELRKVESFIH
+45 
-57 FYYYLLGYNSPTY
+57 
-70 NKTDYHYGSDFGD
+70 
-83 STEKS
+83 
-88 EDELAMS
+88 AMS
-95 QSDSAESFNNDS
+95 QSDSAESFNNES
-107 DSDFSLSSYSNAGG
+107 DSDFSLSSYSNAGP
-121 ASTSQTR
+121 SSNQTR
-128 SVTPEPVWIKDD
+128 SVTPEPIWIKDD
-140 IEIPPLELPKSSE
+140 IEIPPLELPKSSD
-153 DLMVPKQYVLRS
+153 DLMVPKQYVLRA

-183 FRAEDFCAALVSDE
+183 FRVEDFCAALVSDE
-197 QSALLTEIHIAMI
+197 QSALLTEVHIALI

-237 YLIDTVTWPDVL
+237 YLIDTVTWPEVL

-254 SDPSFSRPVL
+254 SDPSFSRQVL

-291 LTTTF
+291 LTTTS

-334 ECVDPPLE
+334 ECVDPPLD

-364 CISTQEKQ
+364 CISSQEKQ

-396 LFIETEDGS
+396 LFVETEDGS
-405 ETWYYSTDAQFKNVF
+405 ETWYYSTEIQLESVLKI
-420 KKLDPEFFEKQLCK
+420 LDPEFFEKQLCK
-434 EIEDCKEDIS
+434 EIDDCKDEIV

-449 TESLTNELKGSKK
+449 TESLTNELKGNKK
-462 SFFDVEHEKLSKEL
+462 SYFEVQNAKLSKET
-476 ASVEN
+476 ASNAN
-481 GVSTDGENN
+481 GIPNDGENN
-490 NEADADIEQS
+490 ADIDAEMEDN
-500 LDSTEI
+500 LDCNEI

-516 SRTNQISAG
+516 SRSNQISNG
-525 TYFFKLGMDN
+525 TFFFKLGMEN
-535 THKEYFNQYTTNPL
+535 AHKEYFNQFTTNAL

-582 LLNGSHS
+582 LLNGSHN

-601 FESSVTT
+601 FESSITT
-608 TFMHCNWSKL
+608 TFMHCNWTKL
-618 RKAWINAVAASSTP
+618 RKAWINTVAASTTP
-632 HDFMNVLMTLQSC
+632 EDFVKVLITLQSC

-684 EENEEERNRL
+684 EESEEERNRL

-723 GWLWSSRSRRSHLRS
+723 GWLWTARCRRSHLVS
-738 DTPLSRIHCVNVV
+738 DLPKASAHSVNVV
-751 VKHAEI
+751 VKNDDKLKILNLKSQAYENLDN
-757 QKVLSLKRQTF
+757 VLKYRATVLK
-768 ENIDV
+768 
-773 VLQHC
+773 
-778 RKAKSTDTSDEIKL
+778 TDDDSEA
-792 CCETVKEIE
+792 
-801 IETNLETSFDSI
+801 SFDVLEGIKIESDLEKCFETI
-813 NVSEALKSKTR
+813 DICEALMAKTR
-824 IVYAKVGKRSFLDDL
+824 ILYPKIAKRSSLDDL
-839 LERREKLRDNELKVK
+839 LERREKLRDSELKIK
-854 ESSDGTPET
+854 DPIENLPEIPET
-863 IPENVISVPELG
+863 VIPVSESIAA
-875 MSKRKPMGSTV
+875 KKKPSGNTV

-895 TDNKTRLNQKSK
+895 IDHKSRLNQNPKI
-907 NSEVTEKCT
+907 SEVNEKCI
-916 EVNRLMSDLQHVT
+916 EVRKLINEQKNIS
-929 KTLKLHKCFSEKC
+929 KTLKLHKCFSNFCQKSTEQPSIIK
-942 RNTTDTSVIL
+942 SK
-952 SSTSVSKCFSALCL
+952 SSTRCFSALCL
-966 KEIQLKS
+966 KETLVKE
-973 KIATLIQQ
+973 KISTIIQQ
-981 LKDKYTGTG
+981 LKDKYTGVG
-990 KKGSILHQK
+990 KRGSILHQK

-1005 NDLLDILSKYHLG
+1005 NDLLVILDKYQLG
-1018 DYMNDEYFLYDYE
+1018 DYMADKYFVYDLETWVNDI
-1031 TCLLDIVTA
+1031 TTA
-1040 LKEAIEYDSTL
+1040 LNEATEFDPLMIYSHATRAE
-1051 ISSFT
+1051 
-1056 VKTKPK
+1056 VKLDVD
-1062 AESEENGEPE
+1062 ENGNPE
-1072 PKIKSEDV
+1072 IKTESREI
-1080 EMKEEKGRK
+1080 KNEKNNQ
-1089 SEGYVKQPNRRFL
+1089 EYVKQPNRRFL
-1102 AIAKPPKRETEIMK
+1102 AVAKTAKKETEVAK
-1116 ELDVDGNEKIF
+1116 ELDADGNEKIF

-1140 IEKLQVVVVA
+1140 LDKVL
-1150 AQQNGQL
+1150 AQAPLPQNGQTAMTQSGEL
-1157 VANPPGVFKY
+1157 KY
-1167 PAITTHST
+1167 PEITMPTT
-1175 VKGSKSILVLPKN
+1175 FKNTKSILILSKN
-1188 ELDRC
+1188 ELEKC
-1193 ARRAGKYYAIGF
+1193 ARRAGKYYPIGF
-1205 NHQAKNNNSVW
+1205 NHLAKNNNSVW

-1234 CVNSFS
+1234 CVNSFA

-1245 LRILWTCL
+1245 LRVIWTCL

-1262 ATVDG
+1262 TTTDG
-1267 KNQVTTETEIVT
+1267 KNQITTETEIVT

-1287 VGIFMELTQYFR
+1287 VGMFMELAQYFR

>member
-1 MPHHLKTVRKAHER
+1 M
-15 AFPKKEQ
+15 
-22 SDADVPQPKT
+22 
-32 SAVPAHHTPAEEV
+32 
-45 RCELRKVESFIH
+45 I
-57 FYYYLLGYNSPTY
+57 GYNSPTY

-83 STEKS
+83 STDKS
-88 EDELAMS
+88 DDDVAMS
-95 QSDSAESFNNDS
+95 ASDSPESFNNES
-107 DSDFSLSSYSNAGG
+107 DSDFSLSSYSNAEP
-121 ASTSQTR
+121 TSGQTR

-140 IEIPPLELPKSSE
+140 IEIPPLELPKSSD
-153 DLMVPKQYVLRS
+153 DLLVPKQYVLRS

-197 QSALLTEIHIAMI
+197 QSALLTEIHIALL

-237 YLIDTVTWPDVL
+237 YLIDTVTWPEVL

-254 SDPSFSRPVL
+254 SDASFSRQVL

-275 EIDDRLT
+275 EIDDRLI

-364 CISTQEKQ
+364 CISSLEKQ
-372 GSLCRHEHF
+372 GSLCRQEHF

-396 LFIETEDGS
+396 LFVETEDGS
-405 ETWYYSTDAQFKNVF
+405 ETWYYSTEAQFNIVLN
-420 KKLDPEFFEKQLCK
+420 KLDPEFFEKQLYK
-434 EIEDCKEDIS
+434 EIDDCKDEIV

-449 TESLTNELKGSKK
+449 TETLTNDLKGNKRSY
-462 SFFDVEHEKLSKEL
+462 FEIENDRLSKV
-476 ASVEN
+476 STSIEN
-481 GVSTDGENN
+481 GAIIDGENN
-490 NEADADIEQS
+490 TDTCAAGTEQN
-500 LDSTEI
+500 LEVDEP

-516 SRTNQISAG
+516 SRSNQISNG
-525 TYFFKLGMDN
+525 TYFFKLGMEN
-535 THKEYFNQYTTNPL
+535 AHKEYSNQFTTNPL

-582 LLNGSHS
+582 LLNGSRN
-589 SLIAVFKQTLLT
+589 SLIAVFKQTLLS
-601 FESSVTT
+601 FESSVTS
-608 TFMHCNWSKL
+608 TFMHCNWTKL
-618 RKAWINAVAASSTP
+618 RKTWINAVAVATTP
-632 HDFMNVLMTLQSC
+632 EDFVKVLITLQSC

-723 GWLWSSRSRRSHLRS
+723 GWLWSSRSRRNHFRN
-738 DTPLSRIHCVNVV
+738 DTPATRIHTVNVV
-751 VKHAEI
+751 VKHEENL
-757 QKVLSLKRQTF
+757 KVLKLKSQAFDNF
-768 ENIDV
+768 EVALEHI
-773 VLQHC
+773 
-778 RKAKSTDTSDEIKL
+778 KAAVSDDDRSDLNLLKA
-792 CCETVKEIE
+792 IE
-801 IETNLETSFDSI
+801 INPIIQDSFKIIDI
-813 NVSEALKSKTR
+813 CKALQAKTR
-824 IVYAKVGKRSFLDDL
+824 IIYPKVGKKSSLDDL
-839 LERREKLRDNELKVK
+839 LERREKLRDVELNVK
-854 ESSDGTPET
+854 DSVENPSEILDNSTP
-863 IPENVISVPELG
+863 VSELALK
-875 MSKRKPMGSTV
+875 KRNSGNTV
-886 CIQKLLQDI
+886 CVLKLLQDV
-895 TDNKTRLNQKSK
+895 TDNKSRLGLKLK
-907 NSEVTEKCT
+907 NSEISDKCIQ
-916 EVNRLMSDLQHVT
+916 VCKLMTALESVS
-929 KTLKLHKCFSEKC
+929 KTLKIYRCFSEQC
-942 RNTTDTSVIL
+942 RNATEQSSIVT
-952 SSTSVSKCFSALCL
+952 SSTKTKCFSALCL
-966 KEIQLKS
+966 KRIQLKNEICS
-973 KIATLIQQ
+973 ILQQ
-981 LKDKYTGTG
+981 LKDKYTGMG
-990 KKGSILHQK
+990 KKSSILHQK

-1005 NDLLDILSKYHLG
+1005 SDLLDILNKYQLG
-1018 DYMNDEYFLYDYE
+1018 DYMMDKYFVYDLE
-1031 TCLLDIVTA
+1031 TCISDIISA
-1040 LKEAIEYDSTL
+1040 INEAVEFDPSF
-1051 ISSFT
+1051 ISDYAT
-1056 VKTKPK
+1056 KAELTIKVDETDEPKVKT
-1062 AESEENGEPE
+1062 EEQE
-1072 PKIKSEDV
+1072 IKN
-1080 EMKEEKGRK
+1080 EKK
-1089 SEGYVKQPNRRFL
+1089 DQEYVKQPNRRFL
-1102 AIAKPPKRETEIMK
+1102 TVSKTAKKEVEVEK
-1116 ELDVDGNEKIF
+1116 ELDSEGNEKIF
-1127 SATAT
+1127 SAIST
-1132 AGKIYLKK
+1132 AGRIYLKK
-1140 IEKLQVVVVA
+1140 IDKVA
-1150 AQQNGQL
+1150 LSQNGQTTTAPISS
-1157 VANPPGVFKY
+1157 VVKF
-1167 PAITTHST
+1167 PAITIPTT
-1175 VKGSKSILVLPKN
+1175 FKKTKSILILSKN
-1188 ELDRC
+1188 EFEKC
-1193 ARRAGKYYAIGF
+1193 ARRAGKYYTIGF
-1205 NHQAKNNNSVW
+1205 NHQAKTNNSVW

-1221 RPFFRTCWIYRTL
+1221 RPFFRTCWMYRTL
-1234 CVNSFS
+1234 SVNSFA

-1245 LRILWTCL
+1245 LRVIWTCL

-1262 ATVDG
+1262 ATCDG

-1287 VGIFMELTQYFR
+1287 VGMFMELTQYFR

-1326 RAESPQQTDPQVNE
+1326 RAESPQQTDPQVTE

-1352 IRQYFE
+1352 IKQYFE

>member
-1 MPHHLKTVRKAHER
+1 
-15 AFPKKEQ
+15 
-22 SDADVPQPKT
+22 
-32 SAVPAHHTPAEEV
+32 
-45 RCELRKVESFIH
+45 
-57 FYYYLLGYNSPTY
+57 
-70 NKTDYHYGSDFGD
+70 
-83 STEKS
+83 
-88 EDELAMS
+88 
-95 QSDSAESFNNDS
+95 
-107 DSDFSLSSYSNAGG
+107 
-121 ASTSQTR
+121 
-128 SVTPEPVWIKDD
+128 
-140 IEIPPLELPKSSE
+140 
-153 DLMVPKQYVLRS
+153 MVPKQYVLRS

-183 FRAEDFCAALVSDE
+183 FRPEDFCAALVSDE
-197 QSALLTEIHIAMI
+197 QSALLTEIHIALI

-237 YLIDTVTWPDVL
+237 YLIDTVTWPEVL

-254 SDPSFSRPVL
+254 SDPSFSRHVL
-264 DILSQKEYPYT
+264 EILSTKEYPYT

-342 DVPSEDWQCNICKSH
+342 DVPTEDWQCNICKSH

-364 CISTQEKQ
+364 CISVQEKQ

-405 ETWYYSTDAQFKNVF
+405 ETWYYSTEIQFENVI
-420 KKLDPEFFEKQLCK
+420 KRLDPEFLEKQLCK
-434 EIEDCKEDIS
+434 EIDDFKEEIL

-449 TESLTNELKGSKK
+449 TESLTNELKGNKK
-462 SFFDVEHEKLSKEL
+462 SYFEIENNKLTSP
-476 ASVEN
+476 EN
-481 GVSTDGENN
+481 GTSTDGENN
-490 NEADADIEQS
+490 NDPAEIDPEQS
-500 LDSTEI
+500 IDATEI

-516 SRTNQISAG
+516 SRSNQISNG
-525 TYFFKLGMDN
+525 TYFFKLGMEN
-535 THKEYFNQYTTNPL
+535 AHKEYFNQFTTNPL

-568 KFSLTQASEFKWGG
+568 KFSLTEASAFKWGG
-582 LLNGSHS
+582 LLNGTQN

-601 FESSVTT
+601 FESSITT
-608 TFMHCNWSKL
+608 TFMHCNWTKL
-618 RKAWINAVAASSTP
+618 RKAWINAVAAATTP

-684 EENEEERNRL
+684 EESEEERNRL

-723 GWLWSSRSRRSHLRS
+723 GWLWSSKGRKNHFRNDPPNKRL
-738 DTPLSRIHCVNVV
+738 HCVNVV
-751 VKHAEI
+751 IKLEDKVK
-757 QKVLSLKRQTF
+757 VVSLKRQAF
-768 ENIDV
+768 ENLES
-773 VLQHC
+773 VLEYS
-778 RKAKSTDTSDEIKL
+778 RKNEGDLKD
-792 CCETVKEIE
+792 IE
-801 IETNLETSFDSI
+801 VETNLEKTFETVD
-813 NVSEALKSKTR
+813 VSEALKSKIR
-824 IVYAKVGKRSFLDDL
+824 VVYPKVGKRSILDEL
-839 LERREKLRDNELKVK
+839 LERREKLRDEELKVK
-854 ESSDGTPET
+854 EPANEGVPE
-863 IPENVISVPELG
+863 IPENVIPVPDSV
-875 MSKRKPMGSTV
+875 SSAKKKPTGSTV
-886 CIQKLLQDI
+886 CVQKLLQDI
-895 TDNKTRLNQKSK
+895 TDSKARLNQKPK
-907 NSEVTEKCT
+907 NSDVTEKCIRVHKLMT
-916 EVNRLMSDLQHVT
+916 ELQSLT
-929 KTLKLHKCFSEKC
+929 KTLKLHRCFSEEC
-942 RNTTDTSVIL
+942 RNATDAPSIV
-952 SSTSVSKCFSALCL
+952 SSAKATKCFSALCL
-966 KEIQLKS
+966 KEIQIKTEIS
-973 KIATLIQQ
+973 TMIQQ
-981 LKDKYTGTG
+981 LKDKYTGVG

-1005 NDLLDILSKYHLG
+1005 NDLLDILNKYQLG
-1018 DYMNDEYFLYDYE
+1018 DYMQDEYFIYDLE
-1031 TCLLDIVTA
+1031 TCLNDISVA
-1040 LKEAIEYDSTL
+1040 VCEAVDFDETL
-1051 ISSFT
+1051 ITSYT
-1056 VKTKPK
+1056 TKLEPKTEP
-1062 AESEENGEPE
+1062 ESNGEPE
-1072 PKIKSEDV
+1072 IKNEDE
-1080 EMKEEKGRK
+1080 EMKEKKE
-1089 SEGYVKQPNRRFL
+1089 YVKTANRRFM
-1102 AIAKPPKRETEIMK
+1102 AVPKPVKKEIEIEK
-1116 ELDVDGNEKIF
+1116 ELDSDGNEKIY

-1132 AGKIYLKK
+1132 AGRIYLKK
-1140 IEKLQVVVVA
+1140 ISVVA
-1150 AQQNGQL
+1150 NGT
-1157 VANPPGVFKY
+1157 VATPALKY

-1175 VKGSKSILVLPKN
+1175 LKATKSILVLPKY
-1188 ELDRC
+1188 ELEKC
-1193 ARRAGKYYAIGF
+1193 ARRAGKYYVIGL

-1234 CVNSFS
+1234 CVNSFAA
-1240 SLGLQ
+1240 LGLQ
-1245 LRILWTCL
+1245 LRIIWTCL

-1262 ATVDG
+1262 LTLDG

-1287 VGIFMELTQYFR
+1287 VGMFMDLTQYFR

-1326 RAESPQQTDPQVNE
+1326 RAESPQQTDPQVSE

>member
-1 MPHHLKTVRKAHER
+1 M
-15 AFPKKEQ
+15 
-22 SDADVPQPKT
+22 
-32 SAVPAHHTPAEEV
+32 SA
-45 RCELRKVESFIH
+45 
-57 FYYYLLGYNSPTY
+57 
-70 NKTDYHYGSDFGD
+70 
-83 STEKS
+83 
-88 EDELAMS
+88 
-95 QSDSAESFNNDS
+95 SDSPESFNEES

-121 ASTSQTR
+121 QSSSQTR
-128 SVTPEPVWIKDD
+128 DVTPEPVWIKDD
-140 IEIPPLELPKSSE
+140 IEIPPLELPKSSD
-153 DLMVPKQYVLRS
+153 DLMVPTQYVLRS

-197 QSALLTEIHIAMI
+197 QSALLTEVHIALI

-237 YLIDTVTWPDVL
+237 YLIDTVTWPEVL

-254 SDPSFSRPVL
+254 SDPSFFRQVL
-264 DILSQKEYPYT
+264 EILSNKEYPYT

-364 CISTQEKQ
+364 CISSQEKQ

-405 ETWYYSTDAQFKNVF
+405 ETWYYSTETQFENVF
-420 KKLDPEFFEKQLCK
+420 KKLDPEFFEKQLFKGIDECK
-434 EIEDCKEDIS
+434 DEIA
-444 KQMKL
+444 KQMTL
-449 TESLTNELKGSKK
+449 TESLTNELKGNKK
-462 SFFDVEHEKLSKEL
+462 SYFEVEHEKLGKIEPEKI
-476 ASVEN
+476 EN
-481 GVSTDGENN
+481 GVSNEGENN
-490 NEADADIEQS
+490 NEQADIEQS
-500 LDSTEI
+500 MDVSEI

-516 SRTNQISAG
+516 SRSNQISNG
-525 TYFFKLGMDN
+525 TYFFKLGMEN
-535 THKEYFNQYTTNPL
+535 AHKEYFNQFTTNPL

-582 LLNGSHS
+582 LLNGSHN
-589 SLIAVFKQTLLT
+589 SLIAVFKQTLLS
-601 FESSVTT
+601 FESSITS
-608 TFMHCNWSKL
+608 TFMHCNWTKL
-618 RKAWINAVAASSTP
+618 RKSWMNAVAAATTP
-632 HDFMNVLMTLQSC
+632 QDFMKVLMTLQSC
-645 FKNVIYANVWHEQ
+645 LKNVIYANVWHEQ

-684 EENEEERNRL
+684 EESEEERNRL

-723 GWLWSSRSRRSHLRS
+723 GWLWSSRNRRSHPKRS
-738 DTPLSRIHCVNVV
+738 PTRIHTVNVV
-751 VKHAEI
+751 VRHEGKE
-757 QKVLSLKRQTF
+757 KVLNMKRQAF
-768 ENIDV
+768 ENLDT
-773 VLQHC
+773 VLKHC
-778 RKAKSTDTSDEIKL
+778 QQTDENG
-792 CCETVKEIE
+792 CEALKGLEIE
-801 IETNLETSFDSI
+801 ETLETSFSSI
-813 NVSEALKSKTR
+813 DVSEALKAKTR
-824 IVYAKVGKRSFLDDL
+824 IVYSKVGKRSTLDDL
-839 LERREKLRDNELKVK
+839 LEIRENLRDKELKLK
-854 ESSDGTPET
+854 DASEE
-863 IPENVISVPELG
+863 IPENVIPLTESTG
-875 MSKRKPMGSTV
+875 GRKRSTGSTV
-886 CIQKLLQDI
+886 CVQKLLQDI
-895 TDNKTRLNQKSK
+895 TDNKTKLNQKPK
-907 NSEVTEKCT
+907 NSEITEKCIA
-916 EVNRLMSDLQHVT
+916 VQNLMSKLQNIKKQLNIHR
-929 KTLKLHKCFSEKC
+929 CFSEQC
-942 RNTTDTSVIL
+942 RNATELPSIVATTT
-952 SSTSVSKCFSALCL
+952 TKCFSALCL
-966 KEIQLKS
+966 KEIQVKNEIS
-973 KIATLIQQ
+973 SIIQQ
-981 LKDKYTGTG
+981 LRDKYTGVG

-1005 NDLLDILSKYHLG
+1005 NDLLDILNKHQLG
-1018 DYMNDEYFLYDYE
+1018 DYMLDEYFLYDLE
-1031 TCLLDIVTA
+1031 TCISDITSSLTEAVDFDSSLITTYT
-1040 LKEAIEYDSTL
+1040 LK
-1051 ISSFT
+1051 
-1056 VKTKPK
+1056 V
-1062 AESEENGEPE
+1062 E
-1072 PKIKSEDV
+1072 PKIEPDESEL
-1080 EMKEEKGRK
+1080 EPELKKEEKEMKKEDFVR
-1089 SEGYVKQPNRRFL
+1089 QPNRRFL
-1102 AIAKPPKRETEIMK
+1102 AVPKPAKKETEIEK
-1116 ELDVDGNEKIF
+1116 ELDAEGNEKVY

-1140 IEKLQVVVVA
+1140 VDKLPTT
-1150 AQQNGQL
+1150 QNGTSAATATVL
-1157 VANPPGVFKY
+1157 KY
-1167 PAITTHST
+1167 PAISMHTTL
-1175 VKGSKSILVLPKN
+1175 KNSKSILVLSKN
-1188 ELDRC
+1188 ELEKC
-1193 ARRAGKYYAIGF
+1193 ARRAGKYFAIGF

-1240 SLGLQ
+1240 ALGLQ
-1245 LRILWTCL
+1245 LRVIWTCL
-1253 RWDDMQTKP
+1253 RWDDLQTKP
-1262 ATVDG
+1262 TAADG

-1287 VGIFMELTQYFR
+1287 VGMFMELTQYFR

-1312 REVTSIRS
+1312 REVQSIRS

-1345 DKLELWE
+1345 DKLELYE
-1352 IRQYFE
+1352 IKQYFE

>member
-1 MPHHLKTVRKAHER
+1 M
-15 AFPKKEQ
+15 
-22 SDADVPQPKT
+22 
-32 SAVPAHHTPAEEV
+32 
-45 RCELRKVESFIH
+45 
-57 FYYYLLGYNSPTY
+57 LGYNSPTY

-83 STEKS
+83 SSEKS
-88 EDELAMS
+88 EDEMAMS

-121 ASTSQTR
+121 PSANNTR

-140 IEIPPLELPKSSE
+140 IEIPPLELPKSSD

-183 FRAEDFCAALVSDE
+183 FRAEDFCAALISDE
-197 QSALLTEIHIAMI
+197 QCALLTEIHIALI

-237 YLIDTVTWPDVL
+237 YLIDTVTWPEVL

-254 SDPSFSRPVL
+254 SDPTFSRPVL

-275 EIDDRLT
+275 EIEDRLT

-334 ECVDPPLE
+334 ECVEPPLE

-357 SVSGVND
+357 CVSGVND
-364 CISTQEKQ
+364 CISSQEKQ

-396 LFIETEDGS
+396 LFIETEDGT
-405 ETWYYSTDAQFKNVF
+405 ETWYYSTEMQFENVI

-434 EIEDCKEDIS
+434 EMEEFKDEIV

-449 TESLTNELKGSKK
+449 TESLTNELKGNKK
-462 SFFDVEHEKLSKEL
+462 SYFEVEHDKLSKET
-476 ASVEN
+476 SPTVEN
-481 GVSTDGENN
+481 GISTDGENN
-490 NEADADIEQS
+490 NETNADVEQS
-500 LDSTEI
+500 LDATEI

-516 SRTNQISAG
+516 SRANQISNG
-525 TYFFKLGMDN
+525 TFFFKLGMDD

-589 SLIAVFKQTLLT
+589 NLIAVFKQTLLT
-601 FESSVTT
+601 FESSITT

-618 RKAWINAVAASSTP
+618 RKAWINAVAASTTP
-632 HDFMNVLMTLQSC
+632 HDFMKVLITLQSC
-645 FKNVIYANVWHEQ
+645 FKNVIYASVWHEQ

-684 EENEEERNRL
+684 EESEEERNRL

-723 GWLWSSRSRRSHLRS
+723 GWLWSSRSRRSHFRH
-738 DTPLSRIHCVNVV
+738 DAPTSRIHCVNVV
-751 VKHAEI
+751 VTHDEK
-757 QKVLSLKRQTF
+757 QKVLSLKRQAF
-768 ENIDV
+768 ENLDV
-773 VLQHC
+773 ILTFS
-778 RKAKSTDTSDEIKL
+778 KKT
-792 CCETVKEIE
+792 ETVEDEAENVKESCSALQGVE
-801 IETNLETSFDSI
+801 VEPNSETLFESI
-813 NVSEALKSKTR
+813 DVSEALKAKTR
-824 IVYAKVGKRSFLDDL
+824 VVYRKVGKKSLLDDL
-839 LERREKLRDNELKVK
+839 LERRETLRDKEMKVK
-854 ESSDGTPET
+854 DAIETPE
-863 IPENVISVPELG
+863 IPENVIAVPESA
-875 MSKRKPMGSTV
+875 SKKKPTGSTV
-886 CIQKLLQDI
+886 CIQRLLQEI
-895 TDNKTRLNQKSK
+895 TDNKARLNQKPK
-907 NSEVTEKCT
+907 NSEVTEKCV
-916 EVNRLMSDLQHVT
+916 EVNRLMIELQNVR
-929 KTLKLHKCFSEKC
+929 KILKLHKCFSEQC
-942 RNTTDTSVIL
+942 RNSTESASIVTSTATT
-952 SSTSVSKCFSALCL
+952 KCFSALCL
-966 KEIQLKS
+966 KEVQLKNEIS
-973 KIATLIQQ
+973 ALIQQ
-981 LKDKYTGTG
+981 LKDKYTGVG

-1005 NDLLDILSKYHLG
+1005 NDLLDILNKHHLG
-1018 DYMNDEYFLYDYE
+1018 DYMLDEYFMYDLE
-1031 TCLLDIVTA
+1031 TCLTDVVSA
-1040 LKEAIEYDSTL
+1040 LNEAVEFDSSL
-1051 ISSFT
+1051 ISAFT
-1056 VKTKPK
+1056 TKVEPKT
-1062 AESEENGEPE
+1062 ETEENGEPE
-1072 PKIKSEDV
+1072 PEIKTEDV
-1080 EMKEEKGRK
+1080 EMKEPKKEDKK
-1089 SEGYVKQPNRRFL
+1089 EAEYVKQPNRRFL
-1102 AIAKPPKRETEIMK
+1102 SVAKPAKKETEIEK
-1116 ELDVDGNEKIF
+1116 ELDTDGNEKIF

-1132 AGKIYLKK
+1132 AGRIYLKK
-1140 IEKLQVVVVA
+1140 LEKIPVPASTTTNGQVVT
-1150 AQQNGQL
+1150 
-1157 VANPPGVFKY
+1157 ANPTGVQNY

-1175 VKGSKSILVLPKN
+1175 VKSTKSILVLSKN
-1188 ELDRC
+1188 ELEKC
-1193 ARRAGKYYAIGF
+1193 ARRAGKYYTIGF
-1205 NHQAKNNNSVW
+1205 NHIAKNNNSVW

-1221 RPFFRTCWIYRTL
+1221 RPFFRSCWTYRTL

-1245 LRILWTCL
+1245 LRIIWTCL

-1287 VGIFMELTQYFR
+1287 VGMFMELTQYFR